1 MTDRMTIGDVARRT
15 GVSIKALRFYDE
27 LGILEVDGRSKSNYR
42 LFTEAVLR
50 CVADIR
56 RFQEAG
62 LTLRQVQDLVRRARG
77 GEDPELVLRSAYVGA
92 LARTEREI
100 AALEKKRERLRSL
113 VGPPASTDLTLQ
125 CTGGCSLSDENAPHA
140 AHGRRRSW
148 PPQTSGASATS

>member
-42 LFTEAVLR
+42 VFTEAVLR

-62 LTLRQVQDLVRRARG
+62 LTLRQVQELVRRARG
-77 GEDPELVLRSAYVGA
+77 GEDPELLLHLASGIGEEEPLRPLPTLAIRGRVLGVS
-92 LARTEREI
+92 
-100 AALEKKRERLRSL
+100 AALPNSFGIIE
-113 VGPPASTDLTLQ
+113 A
-125 CTGGCSLSDENAPHA
+125 
-140 AHGRRRSW
+140 
-148 PPQTSGASATS
+148 